1 MQFASFTFLF
11 FFLPITMGIYY
22 LTPRRWKREV
32 MLGISI
38 LFLFCG
44 GWMAA
49 LTELVL
55 AALTYGAGLLLEKLR
70 SKKAL
75 SRLTLAGTLLV
86 QFGALIVL
94 RSDWLYSLKAGA
106 FHGSALFPLGLAF
119 FVLQSAGYCIDV
131 FRGKCRGETN
141 WRRLGLYLLFYPR
154 LIMGPVVP
162 YQWCI
167 RPFATRHLT

>member
-22 LTPRRWKREV
+22 LTPRRWKQEV

-70 SKKAL
+70 TKKAL

-119 FVLQSAGYCIDV
+119 SFCRMQATALMCSVASAVARQTGAGWDCTYCFI
-131 FRGKCRGETN
+131 
-141 WRRLGLYLLFYPR
+141 
-154 LIMGPVVP
+154 PV
-162 YQWCI
+162 
-167 RPFATRHLT
+167 